1 MKTSNYI
8 FISLLLGLNSSL
20 LAEKKDSLVD
30 RNVTVE
36 REYKPIIQD
45 AGKINSLPKTLEPF
59 VEKTAA
65 RYSDFNLPLIASFN
79 VHTLPAAELERE
91 KRRESKGGFGRV
103 GIGNYFNTLAD
114 FAYPIIKKPDLS
126 MDVLLNHF
134 ATLGQKAH
142 STTKGAIAFDK
153 YFDKLDLFAGVGG
166 GHEYLKYYGDN
177 FNNSKTA
184 IALNT
189 LDQAAVYQAKNI
201 AGVNSNAMSLSNLT
215 NDSIDE
221 TFWRFNANLGIRSL
235 PLSYDFR
242 YLAEV
247 QYNAFDAH
255 NGISEHQIYSKA
267 TFDALM
273 RENRIGVDIELYNM
287 MYRNDKPLLIKNL
300 DAYSVLALN
309 PYFSIENSTFD
320 VRLGV
325 KSSFSFG
332 YGNAFNPSL
341 DVRAE
346 WKAVPKIISIY
357 AGLTGGYKVNTM
369 NNSLSENRYLSP
381 AIRIDDTYTPIE
393 LYAGLKV
400 KPLYNLLLDAYIDY
414 KQMNNQYFFIN
425 REYKNS
431 TITSVD
437 STIYSNRF
445 DAIYSA
451 ASHLKIGMR
460 ANYNLRN
467 RVNIELKGAY
477 NGWTVESMAYAWNKP
492 KWEAD
497 LSTDIKITKDLSISA
512 NAFLEGARFAKLGDT
527 AIRMRPKIDINL
539 GTSYSYN
546 NWLTFFGKINNL
558 INNQY
563 QEYYGYQ
570 VQGINALVGASFSF

>member
-1 MKTSNYI
+1 MTFNS
-8 FISLLLGLNSSL
+8 GLF
-20 LAEKKDSLVD
+20 AEKKDSIVD

-45 AGKINSLPKTLEPF
+45 AGKINSLPKTLEPTM
-59 VEKTAA
+59 EKTAA
-65 RYSDFNLPLIASFN
+65 KYSDFNLPLTADFN

-91 KRRESKGGFGRV
+91 KRKESNGGFGRV
-103 GIGNYFNTLAD
+103 GLGNYFNTLAD
-114 FAYPIIKKPDLS
+114 FAYPLIKKPDVRL
-126 MDVLLNHF
+126 DVSLNHF
-134 ATLGQKAH
+134 ATFGQKTH

-177 FNNSKTA
+177 FNNS
-184 IALNT
+184 NT
-189 LDQAAVYQAKNI
+189 VINFNSLSLEQKAFDYQANNKN
-201 AGVNSNAMSLSNLT
+201 GVNSNLMSLNNLT
-215 NDSIDE
+215 KDSIGE
-221 TFWRFNANLGIRSL
+221 TFWRFNANVGIRSL
-235 PLSYDFR
+235 PLSTDFR
-242 YLAEV
+242 YLAEI
-247 QYNAFDAH
+247 QYKAFDAH
-255 NGISEHQIYSKA
+255 NGMAEHQIHTKA

-273 RENRIGVDIELYNM
+273 KENRAGIDFDLYNM
-287 MYRNDKPLLIKNL
+287 LYRNDKPLLIKNL
-300 DAYSVLALN
+300 DAYTVLALN
-309 PYFSIENSTFD
+309 PYYRVENSD
-320 VRLGV
+320 LDLRLGV
-325 KSSFSFG
+325 KTSFSFG
-332 YGNAFNPSL
+332 YGNVVNPSL

-346 WKAVPKIISIY
+346 WKAIPKIISIY
-357 AGLTGGYKVNTM
+357 AGVTGGHQVNSM
-369 NNSLSENRYLSP
+369 NNSFAENRYLSP
-381 AIRIDDTYTPIE
+381 ALRIDDTYTPLE
-393 LYAGLKV
+393 LYAGLKL

-414 KQMNNQYFFIN
+414 KQIDNQYFFVN

-431 TITSVD
+431 TIKTAD
-437 STIYSNRF
+437 STIFTNRF
-445 DAIYSA
+445 DAVYSA

-467 RVNIELKGAY
+467 RVNVELKGAY
-477 NGWTVESMAYAWNKP
+477 NGWTVQNSAFAWNKP

-497 LSTDIKITKDLSISA
+497 LSTDFRITRDLSVSA
-512 NAFLEGARFAKLGDT
+512 NAFLEGARYAKLGNN

-570 VQGINALVGASFSF
+570 VQGINAMVGASFSF